1 MGGAAACERLVEA
14 AGLKPVFG
22 MFLKKVSSLPR
33 MQKTEK
39 RGKDAQEMF
48 NILTLLLD
56 EY

>member
-1 MGGAAACERLVEA
+1 MEKDYATTR
-14 AGLKPVFG
+14 
-22 MFLKKVSSLPR
+22 
-33 MQKTEK
+33 QKTEK